1 VRARDV
7 MTREVV
13 TVGPMTSAKYAAEVM
28 ASRGY
33 AALPVVDDD
42 GALIGIVAEADVLR
56 HRVPSDPRLHARR
69 DEHAVP
75 VPPQLVGEVMTA
87 DVRAVDCR
95 ADLADIVRLF
105 VDDRLRS
112 VPVLEDGRLAG
123 IVSRRDVLGALV
135 RPDDDLRDEL
145 LGLID
150 SYSGE
155 PGAYDVQVY
164 DGAANVRRL
173 TGRPQPSA
181 AVEEQAITEI
191 ARTVGGIVSAQVS
204 SDPADRQISWGET
217 R

>member
-1 VRARDV
+1 

-28 ASRGY
+28 ASHGY

-42 GALIGIVAEADVLR
+42 GGLIGIVAEADVLR
-56 HRVPSDPRLHARR
+56 HRVPTDPRLHARR
-69 DEHAVP
+69 DERAVP
-75 VPPQLVGEVMTA
+75 VPPQLVGEIMTA

-95 ADLADIVRLF
+95 ADLADIARLF

-112 VPVLEDGRLAG
+112 VPVLENGRLAG
-123 IVSRRDVLGALV
+123 IVSRRDVLRALV
-135 RPDDDLRDEL
+135 RPDDELRDEL
-145 LGLID
+145 QGLID
-150 SYSGE
+150 GYTGE
-155 PGAYDVQVY
+155 PGAYDVKVY
-164 DGAANVRRL
+164 DGAADVRRL

-181 AVEEQAITEI
+181 AVEEQAVTEI

-204 SDPADRQISWGET
+204 SDPADHQISMGGT